1 VYRVIL
7 NLVGNALKF
16 TETGEVFIRA
26 FLSESLTEKNIRVG
40 IEVKDTGIGIPDDKQ
55 DIIFE
60 KLRRLTPS
68 YEGKIEGS
76 GIGLY
81 IVDQYVKHMNG
92 CITVESAVGKGSTFT
107 VVLPMTIASNLFLS
121 ESKKEKVL
129 TSEANISSKVTS
141 TITAPANFGGSYTE
155 EKTLAKDAPLFLLV
169 EDSPIIQMAM
179 RALLNEAGFRVDVAS
194 SGEEAVQMFSAGKY
208 SLIYMDIGLPVMNGY
223 ETTQAIRAKEKTEHA
238 SGLTPI
244 IALTGHG
251 AVDVKT
257 FCGQAGMQS
266 VLSKPLTR
274 EQVEMIWRRY
284 GKDESI
290 HVPGLT
296 LIDSPSMNIQIIDL
310 SATITLLGTEKQ
322 ARDMFALFAKE
333 LTEQFLPNIEKLIR
347 QHLHED
353 LQKQLHAIMGAL
365 CYVKAPLL
373 HQAVAD
379 LQFAAQNDVH
389 TIETAHQQ
397 LQKEAE
403 NFIELYQKMKHQG
416 EI

>member
-1 VYRVIL
+1 
-7 NLVGNALKF
+7 
-16 TETGEVFIRA
+16 
-26 FLSESLTEKNIRVG
+26 
-40 IEVKDTGIGIPDDKQ
+40 
-55 DIIFE
+55 
-60 KLRRLTPS
+60 

-81 IVDQYVKHMNG
+81 IVDQYVKCMG
-92 CITVESAVGKGSTFT
+92 GGITVKSAVGQGSTFT

-129 TSEANISSKVTS
+129 TAEANISSHVTP
-141 TITAPANFGGSYTE
+141 TITAPANFRSSSTD
-155 EKTLAKDAPLFLLV
+155 EKTLAADAPRVLLV
-169 EDSPIIQMAM
+169 EDSDLIQMVTKT
-179 RALLNEAGFRVDVAS
+179 LLNDAGFQIDIAS
-194 SGEEAVQMFSAGKY
+194 SGEEAVQMFSPGKY
-208 SLIYMDIGLPVMNGY
+208 GLIYMDIGLPIMDGY
-223 ETTQAIRAKEKTEHA
+223 ETTQAIRTKEKAEHA

-251 AVDVKT
+251 AVDIQT

-274 EQVEMIWRRY
+274 EQVEMIWRLY
-284 GKDESI
+284 VKEESI

-296 LIDSPSMNIQIIDL
+296 LIASPSPSMNIQIIDL
-310 SATITLLGTEKQ
+310 SATITLLGTKKQ
-322 ARDMFALFAKE
+322 ARDMLALFAKE

-347 QHLHED
+347 QHHHEA
-353 LQKQLHAIMGAL
+353 LRKQLHTMMGAL

-373 HQAVAD
+373 YQAVVD
-379 LQFAAQNDVH
+379 LQFAAQSDVH
-389 TIETAHQQ
+389 TIETAYQK

-416 EI
+416 EIKKSRGQII